1 MHTRRGGFRTTSS
14 RLWSLHLTRH
24 EIGAVPPKEKR
35 LTRPIRSLVA
45 LGAAALLSLGGVSTV
60 ATVSASASP
69 ASAST
74 RAHLV
79 ESPAQAAL
87 ERAVTPSECAR
98 TLLDTY
104 VDGLFNGMTDEQFAF
119 LVAHQDTLLN
129 VPTYDA
135 LFFGTPDD
143 PDYALESHA
152 APIKHTFRDLRR
164 FWNIESADIQLMA
177 MHGDVLL
184 DADRIARTL
193 TAMVRTGQIDTL
205 TPAEIRTEAA
215 TVADFMREQG
225 DFYDNPLWTLNA
237 FAFSGE
243 GDPDPVFAA
252 LPDKLIVGDGIIDAY
267 DAIGLG
273 DVGVRV
279 IMAHEFGHHVQYE
292 LGVFNTGP
300 TDPAEA
306 TRRTELMADAM
317 AAYYGTSK
325 KGLALNKKR
334 VADALLTFYTV
345 GDCQFDSPG
354 HHGTP
359 LQRERAADW
368 GADLAAAA
376 KPRSYVLPAATFVEL
391 FDQALPQI
399 ISGN

>member
-1 MHTRRGGFRTTSS
+1 MRVTRS
-14 RLWSLHLTRH
+14 
-24 EIGAVPPKEKR
+24 
-35 LTRPIRSLVA
+35 IRSLVA
-45 LGAAALLSLGGVSTV
+45 LGAAVALALGGLSTV
-60 ATVSASASP
+60 AATATASP
-69 ASAST
+69 APAST
-74 RAHLV
+74 HRHLV

-87 ERAVTPSECAR
+87 RRAVAPSECAG

-104 VDGLFNGMTDEQFAF
+104 VDQLFADMTDEQFAF

-135 LFFGTPDD
+135 LFFGTSDN

-152 APIKHTFRDLRR
+152 AQIRNTFRDLRR
-164 FWNIESADIQLMA
+164 FWDIDSADIQLMA

-184 DADRIARTL
+184 DAGRIAKTL
-193 TAMVRTGQIDTL
+193 SAMVATGELDPM
-205 TPAEIRTEAA
+205 TPAEIQTEAT
-215 TVADFMREQG
+215 TVADFMQKQG
-225 DFYDNPLWTLNA
+225 DFYDNPLWTFNA
-237 FAFSGE
+237 FAFSGDGE
-243 GDPDPVFAA
+243 SDPFIAS
-252 LPDKLIVGDGIIDAY
+252 LPDKLIMGDGIIEAY

-273 DVGVRV
+273 DVGIRV

-292 LGVFNTGP
+292 LGVFDTGP

-317 AAYYGTSK
+317 AAYYGTHK
-325 KGLALNKKR
+325 QGLTLNKKR
-334 VADALLTFYTV
+334 VADALLSFYTV

-376 KPRSYVLPAATFVEL
+376 RPRSYIIPPATFVEL
-391 FDQALPQI
+391 FDAALPKI
-399 ISGN
+399 ISGS

>member
-1 MHTRRGGFRTTSS
+1 MTRS
-14 RLWSLHLTRH
+14 
-24 EIGAVPPKEKR
+24 
-35 LTRPIRSLVA
+35 IRSLVA
-45 LGAAALLSLGGVSTV
+45 LGAAVVLAIGGFSTA
-60 ATVSASASP
+60 ATATAAASP
-69 ASAST
+69 APAST
-74 RAHLV
+74 RGHLV

-87 ERAVTPSECAR
+87 AQAVAPSECEG

-104 VDGLFNGMTDEQFAF
+104 IDQLFADMTDEQFAF

-152 APIKHTFRDLRR
+152 PQIRNTFRDLRR

-184 DADRIARTL
+184 DADRIAKTL
-193 TAMVRTGQIDTL
+193 TAMVATGQLDPM
-205 TPAEIRTEAA
+205 TPAEIQAEAT
-215 TVADFMREQG
+215 TVAAFMQAQG

-237 FAFSGE
+237 FAFSGDGE
-243 GDPDPVFAA
+243 TDPFIAA
-252 LPDKLIVGDGIIDAY
+252 LPDKLIMGDGLIDAY

-273 DVGVRV
+273 DVGIRV
-279 IMAHEFGHHVQYE
+279 ILAHEFGHHVQFE
-292 LGVFNTGP
+292 LGVFDTGP

-317 AAYYGTSK
+317 AAYYGTHK

-334 VADALLTFYTV
+334 VADALLSFYTV

-376 KPRSYVLPAATFVEL
+376 KPRSYILPPASFIEL
-391 FDQALPQI
+391 FDEALPQI
-399 ISGN
+399 ISGS

>member
-1 MHTRRGGFRTTSS
+1 MRVTRS
-14 RLWSLHLTRH
+14 
-24 EIGAVPPKEKR
+24 
-35 LTRPIRSLVA
+35 IRSLVA
-45 LGAAALLSLGGVSTV
+45 LGAAVLLALAGLSTV
-60 ATVSASASP
+60 AADTATASP
-69 ASAST
+69 IT
-74 RAHLV
+74 TAHYRLIPN
-79 ESPAQAAL
+79 PAQAAL
-87 ERAVTPSECAR
+87 ARAVAPSECEG

-104 VDGLFNGMTDEQFAF
+104 IDQLFADMTEEQFAF
-119 LVAHQDTLLN
+119 LVAHQDTLFN

-135 LFFGTPDD
+135 LFFGTPNDS
-143 PDYALESHA
+143 DYALESHA
-152 APIKHTFRDLRR
+152 QQITNTFRDLRR

-193 TAMVRTGQIDTL
+193 TAMVATGELDPM
-205 TPAEIRTEAA
+205 TPAEIQTEAA
-215 TVADFMREQG
+215 TVAHFMQTQG

-237 FAFSGE
+237 FAFTGE
-243 GDPDPVFAA
+243 GEADPFIAA
-252 LPDKLIVGDGIIDAY
+252 LPDKLIMGDGIIDAY

-273 DVGVRV
+273 DVGIRV
-279 IMAHEFGHHVQYE
+279 IMAHEFGHHVQFE
-292 LGVFNTGP
+292 LGVFDTGP

-317 AAYYGTSK
+317 AAYYGTHK

-334 VADALLTFYTV
+334 VAEALLSFYTV

-359 LQRERAADW
+359 LQRARAADW

-376 KPRSYVLPAATFVEL
+376 KPRSYVIPPATFIEL
-391 FDQALPQI
+391 FDEALPQI

>member
-1 MHTRRGGFRTTSS
+1 MTRSF
-14 RLWSLHLTRH
+14 
-24 EIGAVPPKEKR
+24 
-35 LTRPIRSLVA
+35 RSLVA
-45 LGAAALLSLGGVSTV
+45 LGAAVLLALGGLSTP
-60 ATVSASASP
+60 ATATATASP
-69 ASAST
+69 APAST
-74 RAHLV
+74 HRHLV

-87 ERAVTPSECAR
+87 ARAVAPSECAG
-98 TLLDTY
+98 TLLDSY
-104 VDGLFNGMTDEQFAF
+104 IDQLFTEMTDQQFAF
-119 LVAHQDTLLN
+119 LVAHQDTLFN

-135 LFFGTPDD
+135 LFFGTPND

-152 APIKHTFRDLRR
+152 VQIRNTFRDLRR
-164 FWNIESADIQLMA
+164 FWDIESADIQLMA

-184 DADRIARTL
+184 DADRIAKTL
-193 TAMVRTGQIDTL
+193 TAMVATGELDPM
-205 TPAEIRTEAA
+205 TPAEIQEEAA
-215 TVADFMREQG
+215 TVADFMQTQG

-237 FAFSGE
+237 FAFSGDGE
-243 GDPDPVFAA
+243 TDPFIAA
-252 LPDKLIVGDGIIDAY
+252 LPDKLIMGDGIIDAY

-273 DVGVRV
+273 DVGIRV

-292 LGVFNTGP
+292 LGVFDSGP

-317 AAYYGTSK
+317 AAYYGTHK

-334 VADALLTFYTV
+334 VADALLSFYTV

-368 GADLAAAA
+368 GADLAAAS
-376 KPRSYVLPAATFVEL
+376 KPRSSILSPAAFVEL
-391 FDQALPQI
+391 FDAALPQI
-399 ISGN
+399 ISGS

>member
-1 MHTRRGGFRTTSS
+1 VARS
-14 RLWSLHLTRH
+14 
-24 EIGAVPPKEKR
+24 
-35 LTRPIRSLVA
+35 IRSLVA
-45 LGAAALLSLGGVSTV
+45 LGAAVLLALGGLSTA
-60 ATVSASASP
+60 ATATAIASP
-69 ASAST
+69 APAST
-74 RAHLV
+74 HRHLV
-79 ESPAQAAL
+79 ESPAHAAL
-87 ERAVTPSECAR
+87 ARAVAPSECGG

-104 VDGLFNGMTDEQFAF
+104 IDQLLAEMTDEQFAF
-119 LVAHQDTLLN
+119 LVAHQDTLFN

-135 LFFGTPDD
+135 LFFGTPND

-152 APIKHTFRDLRR
+152 QQIRNTFRDLRR
-164 FWNIESADIQLMA
+164 FWNIKSADIQLIA

-184 DADRIARTL
+184 DAARIARTL
-193 TAMVRTGQIDTL
+193 TAMVATGQLDPM
-205 TPAEIRTEAA
+205 TPAEIQAEAA
-215 TVADFMREQG
+215 TVAGFMQAQG
-225 DFYDNPLWTLNA
+225 DFYDNPLWTFNA

-243 GDPDPVFAA
+243 GEPDPFIAA
-252 LPDKLIVGDGIIDAY
+252 LPDKIVMGDGFIDAY

-273 DVGVRV
+273 DVGIRV
-279 IMAHEFGHHVQYE
+279 ILAHEFAHHVQFE
-292 LGVFNTGP
+292 LGVFETGP

-317 AAYYGTSK
+317 AAYYGTHK

-334 VADALLTFYTV
+334 VADALLSFYTV

-376 KPRSYVLPAATFVEL
+376 KPRSYVLSPATFVEL
-391 FDQALPQI
+391 FDEALPQI
-399 ISGN
+399 ISGS

>member
-1 MHTRRGGFRTTSS
+1 MSRT
-14 RLWSLHLTRH
+14 
-24 EIGAVPPKEKR
+24 
-35 LTRPIRSLVA
+35 IRSVVA
-45 LGAAALLSLGGVSTV
+45 LGAAVLLTLGGLSTA
-60 ATVSASASP
+60 ATASATASP
-69 ASAST
+69 APAPSRS
-74 RAHLV
+74 HLV
-79 ESPAQAAL
+79 ENPAQAAL
-87 ERAVTPSECAR
+87 ARAVAPSECTG

-104 VDGLFNGMTDEQFAF
+104 VDQLFADMTDEQFAF
-119 LVAHQDTLLN
+119 LVAHQEVLFN

-143 PDYALESHA
+143 PDYALEPHEQQ
-152 APIKHTFRDLRR
+152 IKHTFRDLRR
-164 FWNIESADIQLMA
+164 FWDIESSDIQLMA

-184 DADRIARTL
+184 DAERIARTL
-193 TAMVRTGQIDTL
+193 SAMVATGQIAPMTS
-205 TPAEIRTEAA
+205 AEIQAEAA
-215 TVADFMREQG
+215 TVADFMQTQG

-237 FAFSGE
+237 FAFSAEGE
-243 GDPDPVFAA
+243 TDPFIAA
-252 LPDKLIVGDGIIDAY
+252 LPDKLIMGDGIIEAY

-273 DVGVRV
+273 DVGIRV

-292 LGVFNTGP
+292 LDVFGTGP

-317 AAYYGTSK
+317 AAYFGTHK

-334 VADALLTFYTV
+334 VADALLSFYTV
-345 GDCQFDSPG
+345 GDCQFASPG

-376 KPRSYVLPAATFVEL
+376 KPRSYILPPATFVAL
-391 FDQALPQI
+391 FDAALPQI
-399 ISGN
+399 ISGS

>member
-1 MHTRRGGFRTTSS
+1 MFDLAAG
-14 RLWSLHLTRH
+14 
-24 EIGAVPPKEKR
+24 GAVRLPSKEMR
-35 LTRPIRSLVA
+35 VTRSIRSIAA
-45 LGAAALLSLGGVSTV
+45 LGAAVLLTLGGLST
-60 ATVSASASP
+60 ATTASAATTP
-69 ASAST
+69 APAAT
-74 RAHLV
+74 QRHLV

-87 ERAVTPSECAR
+87 AQAVAPSECAG

-104 VDGLFNGMTDEQFAF
+104 IDQLFADMTDEQFAF
-119 LVAHQDTLLN
+119 LVAHQDVLLN

-152 APIKHTFRDLRR
+152 QQIRNTFRDLRK
-164 FWNIESADIQLMA
+164 FWDIQSSDIQLMA

-184 DADRIARTL
+184 DADRIAKTL
-193 TAMVRTGQIDTL
+193 TAMVATDQIAPM
-205 TPAEIRTEAA
+205 TPAEIQAEATA
-215 TVADFMREQG
+215 VADFMQTQG

-237 FAFSGE
+237 FAFSGDGE
-243 GDPDPVFAA
+243 SDPFIAA
-252 LPDKLIVGDGIIDAY
+252 LPDKLIMGDGIIEAY

-273 DVGVRV
+273 DVGIRV
-279 IMAHEFGHHVQYE
+279 ILAHEFGHHVQYE
-292 LGVFNTGP
+292 LGVFDTGP

-317 AAYYGTSK
+317 AAYYGTHK
-325 KGLALNKKR
+325 QGLALNKKR
-334 VADALLTFYTV
+334 VTDALLSFYTV
-345 GDCQFDSPG
+345 GDCQFNSPG

-359 LQRERAADW
+359 LQRQRAADW

-376 KPRSYVLPAATFVEL
+376 KPRSYILPPATFVQL

-399 ISGN
+399 ISGT

>member
-1 MHTRRGGFRTTSS
+1 VS
-14 RLWSLHLTRH
+14 RS
-24 EIGAVPPKEKR
+24 
-35 LTRPIRSLVA
+35 IRSVVA
-45 LGAAALLSLGGVSTV
+45 LGAAALLTLAGVGTA
-60 ATVSASASP
+60 ATASAAPSPAPVSAE
-69 ASAST
+69 
-74 RAHLV
+74 RHLV
-79 ESPAQAAL
+79 ENPAQAAL
-87 ERAVTPSECAR
+87 AQAVAPSECST

-104 VDGLFNGMTDEQFAF
+104 VDQLFGAMTDEQFAF
-119 LVAHQDTLLN
+119 LVAHQDVLFN

-135 LFFGTPDD
+135 LFFGTAND
-143 PDYALESHA
+143 PDYALDSHA
-152 APIKHTFRDLRR
+152 AQIRNTFRDLQK
-164 FWNIESADIQLMA
+164 FWDIQSSDIQLMA

-193 TAMVRTGQIDTL
+193 TAMVETGQIAPM
-205 TPAEIRTEAA
+205 TPAQIQAEAA
-215 TVADFMREQG
+215 TVADFMQTHG

-243 GDPDPVFAA
+243 GETDPFIAS
-252 LPDKLIVGDGIIDAY
+252 LPDKLIMGDGIIAAY

-292 LGVFNTGP
+292 LGVFDTGP

-317 AAYYGTSK
+317 AAYYGTHK
-325 KGLALNKKR
+325 QGLALNKKR
-334 VADALLTFYTV
+334 VADALLSFYTV
-345 GDCQFDSPG
+345 GDCAFDNPG

-359 LQRERAADW
+359 LQRQRAADW

-376 KPRSYVLPAATFVEL
+376 KPRSYVIPAATFVEL
-391 FDQALPQI
+391 FDAALPRI
-399 ISGN
+399 ISGG

>member
-1 MHTRRGGFRTTSS
+1 
-14 RLWSLHLTRH
+14 
-24 EIGAVPPKEKR
+24 
-35 LTRPIRSLVA
+35 
-45 LGAAALLSLGGVSTV
+45 
-60 ATVSASASP
+60 
-69 ASAST
+69 
-74 RAHLV
+74 
-79 ESPAQAAL
+79 
-87 ERAVTPSECAR
+87 
-98 TLLDTY
+98 
-104 VDGLFNGMTDEQFAF
+104 
-119 LVAHQDTLLN
+119 

-135 LFFGTPDD
+135 LFFGTPND

-152 APIKHTFRDLRR
+152 QQIRSTFRDLRR
-164 FWNIESADIQLMA
+164 FWDIESADIQLMA

-184 DADRIARTL
+184 DADRIAKTL
-193 TAMVRTGQIDTL
+193 TAMVATGELDPM
-205 TPAEIRTEAA
+205 TPAEIQAEAA
-215 TVADFMREQG
+215 TVADFMQTQG

-237 FAFSGE
+237 FAFSGDGE
-243 GDPDPVFAA
+243 TDPFIAA
-252 LPDKLIVGDGIIDAY
+252 LPDKLIMGDGIIDAY

-273 DVGVRV
+273 DVGIRV

-292 LGVFNTGP
+292 LGVFDTGP

-317 AAYYGTSK
+317 AAYYGTHK

-334 VADALLTFYTV
+334 VADALLSFYTV

-376 KPRSYVLPAATFVEL
+376 KPRSYILPPATFVEL
-391 FDQALPQI
+391 FDAALPQI
-399 ISGN
+399 ISGT

>member
-1 MHTRRGGFRTTSS
+1 MS
-14 RLWSLHLTRH
+14 
-24 EIGAVPPKEKR
+24 
-35 LTRPIRSLVA
+35 RSLRSLMA
-45 LGAAALLSLGGVSTV
+45 LGAATLLTLAGLST
-60 ATVSASASP
+60 ATTASAASRP
-69 ASAST
+69 APAPAQH
-74 RAHLV
+74 RLV

-87 ERAVTPSECAR
+87 ARAVAPSECSS

-104 VDGLFNGMTDEQFAF
+104 IDQLFADMTDEQFAF

-135 LFFGTPDD
+135 LFFGTPRD
-143 PDYALESHA
+143 PDYALESHGQQ
-152 APIKHTFRDLRR
+152 IRNTFRDLRR
-164 FWNIESADIQLMA
+164 FWDIQSSDIQLMA

-193 TAMVRTGQIDTL
+193 SAMVATRQIDPM
-205 TPAEIRTEAA
+205 TPAEIQAEAS
-215 TVADFMREQG
+215 TVADFMKTQG

-243 GDPDPVFAA
+243 GENDPFIAA
-252 LPDKLIVGDGIIDAY
+252 LPDKLIMGDGIIEAY

-292 LGVFNTGP
+292 LGVFQTGP

-317 AAYYGTSK
+317 AAYFGTHK
-325 KGLALNKKR
+325 QGLALNKKR
-334 VADALLTFYTV
+334 VADALLSFYTV
-345 GDCQFDSPG
+345 GDCAFDNPG

-359 LQRERAADW
+359 LQRQRAADW

-376 KPRSYVLPAATFVEL
+376 KPRSYILPPTTFVQL
-391 FDQALPQI
+391 FDAALPQI
-399 ISGN
+399 ISGS